1 MRRGWT
7 IPHKYLSEKR
17 QRQMLID
24 AGIKER
30 GEATP
35 IYSGGGEGWFNFV
48 RALRLGDEAMVAD
61 LRLFGSRKRLAEAA
75 TQVETKGATLVVA
88 PRDVRIHPPT
98 LREAQRTE
106 SLWAGERSMGG
117 SKRARAMSIKGNA
130 ERRRKA
136 EAARMSRIEAEAI
149 WRDLE
154 KYPLRRE
161 ALAAMPGWSFM
172 MAYRAFGARD
182 PLDR

>member
-7 IPHKYLSEKR
+7 VPHKYLSEGTQKR
-17 QRQMLID
+17 MLMD
-24 AGIKER
+24 AGIEDR
-30 GEATP
+30 GAATP
-35 IYSGGGEGWFNFV
+35 LYSGGGEGWTAFV
-48 RALRLGDEAMVAD
+48 KALRPGDEAMVAD
-61 LRLFGSRKRLAEAA
+61 LRIFSSRRRLGEAT
-75 TQVETKGATLVVA
+75 TQVEAKGATLVVA

-136 EAARMSRIEAEAI
+136 EAARMPRDQAEGI

-154 KYPLRRE
+154 RYPLRRE
-161 ALAAMPGWSFM
+161 ALGAMPGWSFM

>member
-7 IPHKYLSEKR
+7 IPHKYLSEQS
-17 QRQMLID
+17 QRRMLME
-24 AGIKER
+24 AGIEDR
-30 GEATP
+30 GDTTP
-35 IYSGGGEGWFNFV
+35 IYSGGGEGWFSFV
-48 RALRLGDEAMVAD
+48 RSLRRGDEAMVAD
-61 LRLFGSRKRLAEAA
+61 LRIFGSRKRLGEATA
-75 TQVETKGATLVVA
+75 QVEAKGATLVVA
-88 PRDVRIHPPT
+88 PRGVRIDPPT

-117 SKRARAMSIKGNA
+117 SKRARAMSAKGNA

-136 EAARMSRIEAEAI
+136 EAARMSRFEAEAI

-154 KYPLRRE
+154 RYPLRRE

-182 PLDR
+182 PLD

>member
-17 QRQMLID
+17 QRQMLVD
-24 AGIKER
+24 AGVKER
-30 GEATP
+30 GDSTP
-35 IYSGGGEGWFNFV
+35 IYSGGGEGWASFV
-48 RALRLGDEAMVAD
+48 RSLRSGDEAMVAD
-61 LRLFGSRKRLAEAA
+61 LRLFGSRKRLGEATA
-75 TQVETKGATLVVA
+75 QVEAKGATLVVA

-117 SKRARAMSIKGNA
+117 SKRARAMSAKGNA

-136 EAARMSRIEAEAI
+136 EAARMPRDQAEAN
-149 WRDLE
+149 WRDIE
-154 KYPLRRE
+154 RYPLRRE